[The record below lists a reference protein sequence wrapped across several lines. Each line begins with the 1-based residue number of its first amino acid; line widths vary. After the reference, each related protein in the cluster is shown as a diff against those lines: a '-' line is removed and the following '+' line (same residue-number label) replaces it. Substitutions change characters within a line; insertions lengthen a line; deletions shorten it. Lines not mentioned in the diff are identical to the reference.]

1 MINLTS
7 LSFHFDAVEDRIR
20 LIGNLDNGQQRVDFW
35 LTRRLV
41 LRLLDASPKLLQQTS
56 ETVSR
61 IPFEHH
67 SAMAQFE
74 HDEAQ
79 QAQPV
84 RQDASLTHKNFQAL
98 LLRRLDISFQKEQ
111 YRLSFF
117 VADDA
122 PLFAFSVLSRQ
133 EIHQI
138 LHWMHK
144 GSLHLEWGV
153 SSSLFALNE
162 QAPTRLQ

>member
-1 MINLTS
+1 MINLAS
-7 LSFHFDAVEDRIR
+7 LSFHFDAIEDRIR

-35 LTRRLV
+35 LTRRLT
-41 LRLLDASPKLLQQTS
+41 LRLLEASPKLLQQTS
-56 ETVSR
+56 EKISLT
-61 IPFEHH
+61 PFEHQ
-67 SAMAQFE
+67 SAMIQFE

-79 QAQPV
+79 QSQVV
-84 RQDASLTHKNFQAL
+84 RQDSSLSHDGFETI

-133 EIHQI
+133 EMHQI

-144 GSLHLEWGV
+144 GSMQLEWGV
-153 SSSLFALNE
+153 SDSLFVLNE

>member
-1 MINLTS
+1 MINLAS
-7 LSFHFDAVEDRIR
+7 LSFHFDVVEDRIR

-41 LRLLDASPKLLQQTS
+41 LRLLDASPKLLLQTS
-56 ETVSR
+56 EKVSR
-61 IPFEHH
+61 TPFEHQ

-79 QAQPV
+79 QAQLV
-84 RQDASLTHKNFQAL
+84 RQDASLTHKDFEAL

-117 VADDA
+117 VSDDA
-122 PLFAFSVLSRQ
+122 ECFAISVLSRQ
-133 EIHQI
+133 EMHQI

-144 GSLHLEWGV
+144 GCLQLKWGV
-153 SSSLFALNE
+153 SNSLFDLNE
-162 QAPTRLQ
+162 QPTTRLQ

>member
-1 MINLTS
+1 MTNLAS

-20 LIGNLDNGQQRVDFW
+20 LIGNLDNGQQRTDFW

-56 ETVSR
+56 EKVSR
-61 IPFEHH
+61 TPFEHQ

-74 HDEAQ
+74 HDVAQ
-79 QAQPV
+79 QTRPV
-84 RQDASLTHKNFQAL
+84 RQDTNLIHKDFQAHL
-98 LLRRLDISFQKEQ
+98 LKRLDISFQKEQ

-122 PLFAFSVLSRQ
+122 QLFAFSVLTRQ
-133 EIHQI
+133 EMHQI

-144 GSLHLEWGV
+144 GCLQLEWGV
-153 SSSLFALNE
+153 SSSLFVLNGHG
-162 QAPTRLQ
+162 PTRLQ

>member
-1 MINLTS
+1 MINLAS
-7 LSFHFDAVEDRIR
+7 LSFHFDAIEDRIR

-41 LRLLDASPKLLQQTS
+41 LRLLEASPKLLQKTS
-56 ETVSR
+56 EQVSR
-61 IPFEHH
+61 TPFEHQ
-67 SAMAQFE
+67 SAMVQFE

-79 QAQPV
+79 LAQLV
-84 RQDASLTHKNFQAL
+84 RQDTSLSHKEFEAT

-133 EIHQI
+133 EMHQI

-144 GSLHLEWGV
+144 GCLQLDWGV